1 MKYFEY
7 LGKYKIECNDI
18 YTLTPIEAPESNYEV
33 TFKYYINPNKQ
44 EGYFKANK
52 DFIKIFPIGVLYI
65 RYNHDTTYYTFEYEG
80 DIEINISIK
89 DNVRYTN
96 LLNIIEIKNNLL
108 NDWDSIKQHISHKT
122 EKRS

>member
-1 MKYFEY
+1 MPTFTLGIVIVAHY
-7 LGKYKIECNDI
+7 LII
-18 YTLTPIEAPESNYEV
+18 HFL
-33 TFKYYINPNKQ
+33 
-44 EGYFKANK
+44 
-52 DFIKIFPIGVLYI
+52 GVLYI

-122 EKRS
+122 EKRSKTSLFLVFSVNKYIVP